1 MSQAKEGTGRR
12 IVELA
17 NQVKDEQEEV
27 SEQEAAEMLD
37 LIVMRAT
44 NLAVVKGGLDWE
56 DAAEQLELSTDV
68 ARQMA
73 NRDE

>member
-1 MSQAKEGTGRR
+1 MSQTEEGTGSR

-37 LIVMRAT
+37 LIVMRAS

-56 DAAEQLELSTDV
+56 DAAKQLELSADV
-68 ARQMA
+68 AQEMA
-73 NRDE
+73 ERDE